1 MTIWGIM
8 ALEIGG
14 EMQIQPDFGATKF
27 VAVLIFA
34 IFCPPVL
41 FEGSSQD
48 LQLAPQPLKP
58 TQ

>member
-14 EMQIQPDFGATKF
+14 EMQIRPDFAATKF

-34 IFCPPVL
+34 IF
-41 FEGSSQD
+41 
-48 LQLAPQPLKP
+48 
-58 TQ
+58 

>member
-14 EMQIQPDFGATKF
+14 EMQIQPEFAATKF

-34 IFCPPVL
+34 IF
-41 FEGSSQD
+41 
-48 LQLAPQPLKP
+48 
-58 TQ
+58 